1 MKNTGAQLQDFLDKM
16 LNSTAYQR
24 GNATEY
30 SPNNVTFN
38 SASPLAGKR
47 IAFLGSLVTYGFA
60 AKGKSFGDYLQARD
74 GVQVTK
80 SAISGTT
87 LAGLETGGY
96 LDRL

>member
-38 SASPLAGKR
+38 SASPLAGKKDCLPWL
-47 IAFLGSLVTYGFA
+47 IGNLWLCG
-60 AKGKSFGDYLQARD
+60 KGKVLC
-74 GVQVTK
+74 
-80 SAISGTT
+80 
-87 LAGLETGGY
+87 
-96 LDRL
+96 